1 MVGRAK
7 GRSMRAST
15 TRLPTKRSR
24 TITQAMSVPMTAL
37 TAATM
42 SDATTVSSRAD
53 RASGVVTAVQN
64 PDQPWP
70 MPRHTTAASGM
81 TTSRLR

>member
-1 MVGRAK
+1 MVGRAN
-7 GRSMRAST
+7 GRSMKAST

-24 TITQAMSVPMTAL
+24 TMTQAMSVPMTAL
-37 TAATM
+37 MPATM
-42 SDATTVSSRAD
+42 SDATTVSSRAA
-53 RASGVVTAVQN
+53 RASGVVTASQK

-70 MPRHTTAASGM
+70 RPRQTTAASGM